1 MPSKSDSVACLCV
14 TYRRLPFLKQAIQ
27 CFMQQTHAARKLVI
41 VHGDDDPET
50 SRFLA
55 AEVNDPRILCV
66 PVESTR
72 RIPLGELRNIS
83 VRHAGTPLVA
93 QWDDDDWHAPRRLE
107 LQVKALRKAR
117 QADAC
122 ILQRWM
128 IFDARSRKVYLST
141 SRYWEASIVAWR
153 EKLPEYPPLRRSEDT
168 AVVDQLV
175 RRNAVALLD
184 RPELYIY
191 TFHGGNTWNAR
202 HWDRNI
208 FAHAAEADQ
217 SDSELFRAKLGDHL
231 TDENLVRVQ
240 RGLAQRL
247 SEALRSLLKK
257 NGRS

>member
-1 MPSKSDSVACLCV
+1 MSAKSETVAGLCV
-14 TYRRLPFLKQAIQ
+14 TYKRLPFLKQAIG
-27 CFMQQTHAARKLVI
+27 CFLQQTHVPRKLVI
-41 VHGDDDPET
+41 VHGADDAET
-50 SRFLA
+50 SQFLA
-55 AEVNDPRILCV
+55 SHVNDPRIRCIR
-66 PVESTR
+66 VESTR

-83 VRHAGTPLVA
+83 VRHSEAPLIA

-117 QADAC
+117 HADAC

-128 IFDARSRKVYLST
+128 IYDARSRKVYLST

-175 RRNAVALLD
+175 QRDAVVLLD
-184 RPELYIY
+184 RPELYVY

-208 FAHAAEADQ
+208 FAHAAEADPAD
-217 SDSELFRAKLGDHL
+217 SDLVRAKLGDHL
-231 TDENLVRVQ
+231 NDEKLVRVQ
-240 RGLAQRL
+240 RGLADRL
-247 SEALRSLLKK
+247 TAALRSLLKK
-257 NGRS
+257 NGRT